1 MLKMWLPQKTG
12 CDLQKEKEV
21 TSDLETWQNYFG
33 TIVCYIHYN
42 DNLLFHFT
50 YFRQNVINVLFS
62 WLLELLII

>member
-21 TSDLETWQNYFG
+21 TSDLEKWQNYFG

-42 DNLLFHFT
+42 DNLYT
-50 YFRQNVINVLFS
+50 
-62 WLLELLII
+62 